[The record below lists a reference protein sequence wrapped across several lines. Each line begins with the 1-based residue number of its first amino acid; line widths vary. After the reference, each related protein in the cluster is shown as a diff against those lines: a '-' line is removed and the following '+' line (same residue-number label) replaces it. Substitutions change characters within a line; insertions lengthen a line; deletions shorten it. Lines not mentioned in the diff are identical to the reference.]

1 MDRKLEDYEIEN
13 LLSWLDK
20 IPFSRPKRKLRR
32 DFSDG
37 VLVAEVIKHF
47 FPKFVDLSSLTVPFS
62 SREEKLRNWSLLNRK
77 VFPKLDF
84 YVPEE
89 VISEVV
95 LSSPGAIE
103 PVLSTLREKI
113 DRKLADIAS
122 KKPILDNVDIKTLE
136 KTPEAIHEVEA
147 RILAQLAK
155 MKIDE
160 ENIQKTMKQKVVVE
174 SCYTVREP
182 TLLRQFIFEKDQ
194 VILDLQEVVK
204 ILQTKVEKLEHLLE
218 LKDIRID
225 QLTKINASNG
235 FNLTL

>member
-1 MDRKLEDYEIEN
+1 MDQKLQDYEIEN

-37 VLVAEVIKHF
+37 VLVAEVVKHF
-47 FPKFVDLSSLTVPFS
+47 FPKFVDLSSLTVPFN
-62 SREEKLRNWSLLNRK
+62 SREEKLRNWNLLNRK

-89 VISEVV
+89 AISRIV

-103 PVLSTLREKI
+103 PVLSALREKI
-113 DRKLADIAS
+113 DKKLADIAS
-122 KKPILDNVDIKTLE
+122 KKLILNNFDTRNLE
-136 KTPEAIHEVEA
+136 KTPEEIHVAEA

-160 ENIQKTMKQKVVVE
+160 ENIQKTMKQKLVVE
-174 SCYTVREP
+174 SCYTVRDP
-182 TLLRQFIFEKDQ
+182 TLLRQFLLEKDGA
-194 VILDLQEVVK
+194 ILDLQEIVK
-204 ILQTKVEKLEHLLE
+204 ILQTKVEKLEHLLQ
-218 LKDIRID
+218 LKDIRIAE
-225 QLTKINASNG
+225 LTKTNAY
-235 FNLTL
+235 LCV